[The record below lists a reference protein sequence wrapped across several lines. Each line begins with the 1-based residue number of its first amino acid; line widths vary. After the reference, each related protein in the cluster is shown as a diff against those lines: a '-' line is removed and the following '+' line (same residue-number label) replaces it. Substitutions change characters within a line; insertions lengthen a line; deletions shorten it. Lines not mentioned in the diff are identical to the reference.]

1 MLNSVADW
9 QGRTLTEARL
19 SKLGDVTSSHGIVAV
34 WSASIRGL
42 VDAEEKKLGAGK
54 STSFVVLQLQ
64 RDLTAARSEEIR
76 ALAEY
81 NKAQAAL
88 AQREGATLQRAKI
101 NVTVK

>member
-42 VDAEEKKLGAGK
+42 VDAEEKKLAPRALGAEASAEAAGLALMQRARSAK
-54 STSFVVLQLQ
+54 LQL
-64 RDLTAARSEEIR
+64 I
-76 ALAEY
+76 
-81 NKAQAAL
+81 
-88 AQREGATLQRAKI
+88 
-101 NVTVK
+101 